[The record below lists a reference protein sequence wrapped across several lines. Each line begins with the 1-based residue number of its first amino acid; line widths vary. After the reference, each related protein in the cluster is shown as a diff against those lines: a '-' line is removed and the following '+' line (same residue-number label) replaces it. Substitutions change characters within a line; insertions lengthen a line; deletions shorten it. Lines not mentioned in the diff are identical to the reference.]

1 MKFGIFSQIW
11 IPYSIVTVILFFI
24 LIWYYPRQQERLITE
39 VKTEEL
45 MHIAQTL
52 AVGVEIS
59 LERDDYVGLEKT
71 MNYVQSEQNADF
83 LAVILSSDE
92 REQPDILFRPD
103 SINIHHLLQDTSHY
117 IVVRTPFTTSSFN
130 GQIAL
135 GFNKLKITEQIEYI
149 NAPVKILLILLALV
163 ALIIVYVMANQISE
177 PVIKLTELS
186 EQLATGTYQNVGI
199 QTNVRSFELR
209 RLQVSLHDL
218 ASKLSLEGS
227 KNSELTQ
234 NLEKKIKEQ
243 TKGLEN
249 LLKDLNVAQEIAHF
263 ANFKFHVS
271 LDKLEGSENL
281 QHLLGLKDISISGRQ
296 TILKNIK
303 SSRRLELVREIL
315 QSIEYGASLKTEF
328 EWRRT
333 TDGRVITLEC
343 IINTNEFATKNI
355 IHGVIQDISERKKQ
369 EEELYILS
377 NVAKR
382 TSNLV
387 IITDKKR
394 KITWVNE
401 SVESITG
408 YSREELIGKT
418 PKLFQGPM
426 SDPETIAFINANLNQ
441 EKSVHAEIINYNK
454 HGKPYWVVLNIE
466 PLFDSGKLTGFMAV
480 ESEISEKKKLEIA
493 QKETI
498 EKLEATRKQISQIN
512 TDLEKT
518 IDEKTQSIKNLALI
532 PQHNP
537 NPVMELNMMERKVN
551 FYNHAAE
558 NYLSE
563 VLRSSFDDIVK
574 FLKIDD
580 KGKLIKEYERESTA
594 GQKTFEITTF
604 ILEGDSLC
612 RVYLHDITLRK
623 ENEQQLSLV
632 IDQLK
637 LTESALVKKT
647 QQLEESLVELEK
659 AQSDLLNKERLST
672 LGVLIAGI
680 AHEINS
686 PLGAI
691 KASGE
696 NLEQLFKDSFEE
708 IIWQLQPNEILLA
721 LELYKQ
727 RKIINL
733 TTREERERVQH
744 MNHHLTDILDSEANS
759 MSCARSFVQMG
770 IVHITPSIV
779 AILKEPKYKNII
791 RLALNL
797 SLVYKSI
804 RTTTISADQSSKV
817 VKALNVFAH
826 GNINAELTEF
836 NLKESFETVITIFW
850 NKIKQG
856 ATVNNDIPEN
866 IVISGYADELTQVWT
881 NLINNALYA
890 SGNKCTIQI
899 RYEENPQLHIITISN
914 NGPQIPPEI
923 IARIFEP
930 FFTTKA
936 RGEGTGL
943 GLNIVQGVI
952 EKHGGKI
959 RCESSPEQTTF
970 TIDLPKIIIAKQSD
984 ALPV

>member
-11 IPYSIVTVILFFI
+11 IPYSIVTLILFFV
-24 LIWYYPRQQERLITE
+24 LISYYPKQQETLISE
-39 VKTEEL
+39 VKTDEL
-45 MHIAQTL
+45 LHIAQTL
-52 AVGVEIS
+52 TLGVEIS
-59 LERDDYVGLEKT
+59 LDRDDYLGLEKT
-71 MNYVQSEQNADF
+71 MNFVQSEQKADF
-83 LAVILSSDE
+83 LAVILTSDE

-103 SINIHHLLQDTSHY
+103 SINIQELLQDTTHY
-117 IVVRTPFTTSSFN
+117 IVVRTPFTTSSFK
-130 GQIAL
+130 GEIAI
-135 GFNKLKITEQIEYI
+135 GFNRFKITEQLEHI
-149 NAPVKILLILLALV
+149 NEPIKILLILLALV
-163 ALIIVYVMANQISE
+163 ALIIVYAMANQISQ

-186 EQLATGTYQNVGI
+186 EQLATGSYVNAEI
-199 QTNVRSFELR
+199 QPKVRSFELK
-209 RLQVSLHDL
+209 RLQVALHDL
-218 ASKLSLEGS
+218 ASKLSIERS

-243 TKGLEN
+243 TTGLEN

-263 ANFKFHVS
+263 ANFKFHVTQ
-271 LDKLEGSENL
+271 DKLEGSENL
-281 QHLLGLKDISISGRQ
+281 QHLLGMDNITNTGRK

-303 SSRRLELVREIL
+303 VAGRIELVKNIL
-315 QSIEYGASLKTEF
+315 QSIEYGTPLKTEF
-328 EWRRT
+328 EWRRPI
-333 TDGRVITLEC
+333 DGKVITLEC
-343 IINTNEFATKNI
+343 IFNTNEYVTRDI

-387 IITDKKR
+387 IITDTKKN
-394 KITWVNE
+394 ITWVNE

-408 YSREELIGKT
+408 YSREDLIGKT
-418 PKLFQGPM
+418 PKIFQGPM
-426 SDPETIAFINANLNQ
+426 SDPETIAYINANLSQ
-441 EKSVHAEIINYNK
+441 EKSVYAEIINYDK

-466 PLFDSGKLTGFMAV
+466 PLFDGGKLTGYMAV

-498 EKLEATRKQISQIN
+498 QKLEATRKQISQIN
-512 TDLEKT
+512 SDLEKT
-518 IDEKTQSIKNLALI
+518 IEEKTQSIKNLALI

-537 NPVMELNMMERKVN
+537 NPVMELNMMERKIN

-563 VLRSSFDDIVK
+563 VLSSSFDDIVK
-574 FLKIDD
+574 FLKIDH
-580 KGKLIKEYERESTA
+580 KGQLINENDRENTA
-594 GQKTFEITTF
+594 GQKIFEITTF

-623 ENEQQLSLV
+623 ENELQLSLV

-637 LTESALVKKT
+637 STESALVKKT
-647 QQLEESLVELEK
+647 QQLEESLIELEK

-721 LELYKQ
+721 LDLYKQ
-727 RKIINL
+727 RKTINL
-733 TTREERERVQH
+733 TTREERERIQQI
-744 MNHHLTDILDSEANS
+744 NRLLTDILDSEADR
-759 MSCARSFVQMG
+759 MSCARAFVQMG
-770 IVHITPSIV
+770 IVEITHSI
-779 AILKEPKYKNII
+779 ADILKEPKFKQII
-791 RLALNL
+791 RLALNF

-826 GNINAELTEF
+826 GNINAEITEF
-836 NLKESFETVITIFW
+836 NLRESFETVITIFW

-856 ATVNNDIPEN
+856 ATVNNDIPED

-890 SGNKCTIQI
+890 SGNKCTIRI
-899 RYEENPQLHIITISN
+899 RLEEDPQLHIIRISN

-923 IARIFEP
+923 IHRIFEP

-959 RCESSPEQTTF
+959 RCESTPELTTF
-970 TIDLPKIIIAKQSD
+970 TIELPKVIRAKAS
-984 ALPV
+984 